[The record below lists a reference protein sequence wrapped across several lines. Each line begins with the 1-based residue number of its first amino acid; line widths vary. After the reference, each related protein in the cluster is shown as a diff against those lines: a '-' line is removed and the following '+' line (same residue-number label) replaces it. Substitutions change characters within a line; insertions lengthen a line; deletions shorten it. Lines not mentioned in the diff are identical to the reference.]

1 MKLFTLLCLLSAL
14 AFSSTLAC
22 RCLQQHPQKQFCESD
37 FVIKGRILSR
47 TESGHSQLENVIYTV
62 QIIQNYK
69 REHYGS
75 ARRVQIFTASQS
87 SLCGAFFQIGRE
99 YIITGSIQNNR
110 WSTSS
115 CSWNTESPS
124 LTPYQRNALKFGYYR
139 NSCACQVEICFPGQ
153 CAPPSR
159 NKCVLDQSADNSCFY
174 KENYC
179 KKETY
184 GCAWHSPACI

>member
-1 MKLFTLLCLLSAL
+1 MFVFNFYVKCNECLLV
-14 AFSSTLAC
+14 
-22 RCLQQHPQKQFCESD
+22 
-37 FVIKGRILSR
+37 FVILVLMNINL
-47 TESGHSQLENVIYTV
+47 Q
-62 QIIQNYK
+62 

-99 YIITGSIQNNR
+99 YIITGSIQNDR

-115 CSWNTESPS
+115 CFWNPESPS

-153 CAPPSR
+153 CAQPSR

-179 KKETY
+179 RKETY
-184 GCAWHSPACI
+184 GCAWHSPACV